1 MFIKEFIALS
11 LTLIFC
17 ALWSGYAEA
26 ATPEEIITKVPKE
39 KTAIVMVE
47 FQNSW
52 LDSKGDLNPLIKNQ
66 LEKKNAIENSVEL
79 VNRARESGIKLIYT
93 PLSYSAGYP
102 EIAPDQLGIGYQL
115 RNKKRFQEGSFGA
128 DFYPQTAP
136 KEGDYIARG
145 RVGVSSFV
153 GSNLEQILR
162 AGGYTTIAV
171 AGFATHICVESLI
184 RDAYDRGYKVIL
196 LDDDAAAFDDNQDSY
211 IKKYIMPHFGVTMS
225 NDKFFRTYIK

>member
-1 MFIKEFIALS
+1 MLMKKLIVMS

-17 ALWSGYAEA
+17 ALWSEYTEA
-26 ATPEEIITKVPKE
+26 ATPEEIITKVPKD
-39 KTAIVMVE
+39 KIAIVMVE

-52 LDSKGDLNPLIKNQ
+52 MDTKGDLNPLIKNQ
-66 LEKKNAIENSVEL
+66 LEKKKVVEKSVEL
-79 VNRARESGIKLIYT
+79 VNKARESGIKLIYT

-102 EIAPDQLGIGYQL
+102 EIASDQIGIGYHL

-128 DFYPQTAP
+128 EFYPATAP

-184 RDAYDRGYKVIL
+184 RDAYDRGYKLIL
-196 LDDDAAAFDDNQDSY
+196 LDDDVAAFDDSQDSY

-225 NDKFFRTYIK
+225 NDEFFKNYIK

>member
-1 MFIKEFIALS
+1 MFIKNLIVISFS
-11 LTLIFC
+11 LFFC
-17 ALWSGYAEA
+17 ALWSGFTEA
-26 ATPEEIITKVPKE
+26 ATPEEIITKVPKD
-39 KTAIVMVE
+39 KIAIVMVE
-47 FQNSW
+47 FENIW
-52 LDSKGDLNPLIKNQ
+52 LDPNGDLNPLIKNQ
-66 LEKKNAIENSVEL
+66 LEKKKVVEKSVEL
-79 VNRARESGIKLIYT
+79 VNKAREGGIKLIYA

-102 EIAPDQLGIGYQL
+102 EIVSDQIGISYHL
-115 RNKKRFQEGSFGA
+115 RNKKRLEEGSFGA
-128 DFYPQTAP
+128 EFYPTTAP

-171 AGFATHICVESLI
+171 AGFATHVCVESLI

-196 LDDDAAAFDDNQDSY
+196 LDDDVAAFEDCQDSY

-225 NDKFFRTYIK
+225 NDEFFKNYIK

>member
-1 MFIKEFIALS
+1 MFIKNLLIISF
-11 LTLIFC
+11 TLIFC
-17 ALWSGYAEA
+17 TLWSGLVEA
-26 ATPEEIITKVPKE
+26 AIPDNITKVPKD
-39 KTAIVMVE
+39 KIAIIMVE
-47 FQNSW
+47 FQNIW

-66 LEKKNAIENSVEL
+66 LEKKKAIEKSIEL
-79 VNRARESGIKLIYT
+79 VNKARENSIKLIYA

-102 EIAPDQLGIGYQL
+102 EIAPDQLGINYHL
-115 RNKKRFQEGSFGA
+115 RNKKRLEAGSFGA
-128 DFYPQTAP
+128 EFYPATAP

-171 AGFATHICVESLI
+171 TGFATHICVESLI

-196 LDDDAAAFDDNQDSY
+196 LDDDVAAFDDGQDSY
-211 IKKYIMPHFGVTMS
+211 IKKYIMPQFGVTMS
-225 NDKFFRTYIK
+225 NDEFFKNYIK